1 MKYLVKLMFLML
13 IWSPINSQVTL
24 KEGQVKTFIN
34 NGGDTLIVMNIKD
47 AKSILIDVLEC
58 EILDSTV
65 AYYQKMDKEK
75 TKIIFL
81 QKQLE
86 VEQNKKIENL
96 EKEINNCN
104 TIVGNKDKEIGM
116 QNEIISEQRKEIR
129 KQKLLKI
136 AGFSGS
142 IILPVLTA
150 IIILK

>member
-1 MKYLVKLMFLML
+1 
-13 IWSPINSQVTL
+13 
-24 KEGQVKTFIN
+24 
-34 NGGDTLIVMNIKD
+34 MNIKD